1 MYGPISN
8 MPSLNNYPTPVEND
22 FFISNFEFNS
32 NESLAELRLHYTTI
46 GDPQNPPVLLLHGTT
61 GSASTLL
68 TPSFAGELFGLGQAL
83 DASKYF
89 LIIPDA
95 IGTGQSSKPSDGL
108 KAAFPKYNY
117 ADMVKAQYL
126 LITEHL
132 KISKLHLI
140 IGFSMGGMHAWMWGH
155 MYPQMMDKLVPM
167 ASLPIEV
174 AGRNWLTRRMLLEMI
189 RKDPAY
195 QNGNYAESPA
205 IVSQALAFFSMATNG
220 GNQALLHQAPTRDAA
235 DALFDQMLSKK
246 SPLDANDLIYQYE
259 ASRGYNPYPHLE
271 KISCDV
277 LAINSLDDER
287 NPIEFGTL
295 ENAQKVVP
303 KLQILYI
310 PGSPLSQGHLT
321 LLKAT
326 LWSEKLD
333 KWLQ

>member
-1 MYGPISN
+1 
-8 MPSLNNYPTPVEND
+8 MPSSNNYPTPVEND

-32 NESLAELRLHYTTI
+32 KESLSELRLHYTTI
-46 GDPQNPPVLLLHGTT
+46 GNPQNPAVLVLHGTT

-68 TPSFAGELFGLGQAL
+68 TTSFAGELFGPDQAL
-83 DASKYF
+83 DANKYF

-95 IGTGQSSKPSDGL
+95 IGTGKSSKPSDGL
-108 KAAFPKYNY
+108 KINFPQYNY

-155 MYPQMMDKLVPM
+155 IYPQMMNKLVPM

-195 QNGNYAESPA
+195 QNGNYTHSPA
-205 IVSQALAFFSMATNG
+205 IVSQALAYFSMATNG
-220 GNQALLHQAPTRDAA
+220 GNQALLHQAPTRDTA
-235 DALFDQMLSKK
+235 DTLFDQMLSKQ

-259 ASRGYNPYPHLE
+259 ASRGYNPLPHLQN
-271 KISCDV
+271 ITCAV

-287 NPIEFGTL
+287 NPVEFGTL
-295 ENAQKVVP
+295 EDAQKVIP
-303 KLQILYI
+303 QLEILYV
-310 PGSPLSQGHLT
+310 PGSPQSQGHLT
-321 LLKAT
+321 LLNAA
-326 LWSEKLD
+326 LWHDKLV
-333 KWLQ
+333 KWLN